1 MNKLFQYCH
10 QIPKIELH
18 AHIGGSYRPTTFL
31 ELSDAKGIDTDH
43 IDFYNVDIKTAF
55 EIFKV
60 GDQLIT
66 DTATLKRVT
75 KEIIEDYAKQNTRY
89 LELRSTPK
97 IIGKISSKIE
107 YIDTICEAIKESTL
121 MNPKIK
127 VKYLISVNRTR
138 PETAKEAV
146 DLLLYYKQNLKEAP
160 EATGYKVGDKV
171 KIKDLKN

>member
-1 MNKLFQYCH
+1 M
-10 QIPKIELH
+10 EL
-18 AHIGGSYRPTTFL
+18 A
-31 ELSDAKGIDTDH
+31 DAKGIDTDH

-66 DTATLKRVT
+66 DSQTLKRVT

-97 IIGKISSKIE
+97 IVGKIGSKIE
-107 YIDTICEAIKESTL
+107 YIDTICEAIRESALTY
-121 MNPKIK
+121 PKIK

-146 DLLLYYKQNLKEAP
+146 DLLIHYKQNLKEAP
-160 EATGYKVGDKV
+160 AETEYKIGDKV
-171 KIKDLKN
+171 KIKELKNQHHYNGM